1 MTRDAS
7 ELLTP
12 AEAAAY
18 LRLSKSTLAKL
29 RCVGGGPRFK
39 KLGRKIVYARADLD
53 AWLAARTAANT
64 TDAGARLPRRLID
77 AL

>member
-1 MTRDAS
+1 MTRDPS

-53 AWLAARTAANT
+53 AWLAERTAANT
-64 TDAGARLPRRLID
+64 TDASARLPHRLTD

>member
-1 MTRDAS
+1 MNRDAS

-12 AEAAAY
+12 TEAAAY

-29 RCVGGGPRFK
+29 RCVGGGPKYKPF
-39 KLGRKIVYARADLD
+39 GRKIVYARSELD
-53 AWLAARTAANT
+53 AWIEDRTAANT
-64 TDAGARLPRRLID
+64 TDARARLPRRLTD